1 MWKLEQ
7 WNECIGN
14 YNSFFLKNEKQ
25 KTCKIGTPG
34 DSCDLSAIKEVVEKC
49 LECKCK
55 IPQEILDR
63 LAEESLQQ
71 KHSTEVPQL
80 QHIVQKFQ
88 ELTEDKDTK
97 SLLKEC
103 TQIVIHCDHR
113 SDQPLDSDEK
123 SNILDTTTRQ
133 TRPFRIYAFVAETDQ
148 PTISFLDD
156 RKSQLFFLNE
166 ISPPFLLSFNEFFNT
181 QIIF

>member
-7 WNECIGN
+7 WKECIDN
-14 YNSFFLKNEKQ
+14 CSSLFQRLVCLHIFVQQLL
-25 KTCKIGTPG
+25 GTPG

-133 TRPFRIYAFVAETDQ
+133 TRPFRIYAFVAEMDQ
-148 PTISFLDD
+148 PTISFLED
-156 RKSQLFFLNE
+156 RKSQLFFKKRM
-166 ISPPFLLSFNEFFNT
+166 
-181 QIIF
+181 